1 MATCSTDGLV
11 THFSTSWYR
20 FSGLTEEESLGAAW
34 TTAMHPEDV
43 DRTQSSWMEVLSKE
57 LSQWSTEARFRRGPT
72 GKYFWFL
79 IRAQPQRDATG
90 RLLRWYTFMM
100 EINEWVM
107 ARQEAERK
115 RQSMIALFS
124 NSDIML
130 WGVDKSGDI
139 YLREGGLHWLPVD
152 LTKPSSSSFGCLGVS
167 ETSSA
172 ESTLIRERGRLGSAL
187 EAILYGSGSSPIVE
201 HREGDR
207 WFRTMFV
214 AERAP
219 STPVDEDGIARPAVR
234 AALALTFEIT
244 DERNQAALILE
255 NEKLAANEKAAN
267 EANELKSRFLANMS
281 HEIRTP
287 IAGIIGLSEHLQ
299 TCTLDKE
306 PRDLAKDIHET
317 AQFLLHLVNDIL
329 DLSKLDSGKMT
340 VESITFSLNQVIR
353 DTLVP
358 LQFQADEKEI
368 DLEWSFDIGTTDLL
382 LGDPSRVRQILTNL
396 LGNSLKFTN
405 QGSVRL
411 TVNGFLIENPASVD
425 VQFVVQDT
433 GIGISEEAV
442 GKLFNPFSQADTSTA
457 RMYGGTGLGLAI
469 CHDLTRLMGG
479 AISLK
484 STAGQGTTVTCSVP
498 FARQTPSRDGR
509 RFSRTFST
517 KSTTEENELEH
528 TPSQSEKSLSQD
540 VRERRQSIPETPSTE
555 APKRLILIVDDN
567 PINRKVNSLYMTK
580 FGYDVAVA
588 CDGQEA
594 CDYLGKSSG
603 NPRPDLVFMDCMM
616 PVVDGYEA
624 THRIRTDVEAFD
636 EETRTLPIVALTASA
651 LQSDRDRCW
660 EAGMNDCIGRPV
672 RGVEL
677 KNAIDKWTALEV

>member
-1 MATCSTDGLV
+1 MPEHNEKVQKLLEYQKKPALILDPSGTVLAGNESVSRLLRFSPIGSSSVSALQTADSLIGTPISNSGLILQPGHQLPTTWTWVDVLDAAHRNFHSRDCKGNHSSTPVSPRDVSSQATDDFWDREAELSSVIECDIYYTRLAPLQSGFNLTMPGPKSSAVIQARANVYWSRCQGVFLIALDRPYQRQQPGNAIPLAMKHASCHMESSHLPSACTMCTPSQSSTKSESASAEITTPLFPYIMATCSTDGLV

-130 WGVDKSGDI
+130 WGVDKFGDI

-244 DERNQAALILE
+244 DEKNQAALILE

-267 EANELKSRFLANMS
+267 EANELKSRFLANVS
-281 HEIRTP
+281 
-287 IAGIIGLSEHLQ
+287 
-299 TCTLDKE
+299 
-306 PRDLAKDIHET
+306 
-317 AQFLLHLVNDIL
+317 LHCV
-329 DLSKLDSGKMT
+329 
-340 VESITFSLNQVIR
+340 
-353 DTLVP
+353 
-358 LQFQADEKEI
+358 
-368 DLEWSFDIGTTDLL
+368 
-382 LGDPSRVRQILTNL
+382 
-396 LGNSLKFTN
+396 
-405 QGSVRL
+405 
-411 TVNGFLIENPASVD
+411 
-425 VQFVVQDT
+425 
-433 GIGISEEAV
+433 
-442 GKLFNPFSQADTSTA
+442 
-457 RMYGGTGLGLAI
+457 
-469 CHDLTRLMGG
+469 
-479 AISLK
+479 
-484 STAGQGTTVTCSVP
+484 
-498 FARQTPSRDGR
+498 
-509 RFSRTFST
+509 
-517 KSTTEENELEH
+517 
-528 TPSQSEKSLSQD
+528 
-540 VRERRQSIPETPSTE
+540 
-555 APKRLILIVDDN
+555 
-567 PINRKVNSLYMTK
+567 
-580 FGYDVAVA
+580 
-588 CDGQEA
+588 
-594 CDYLGKSSG
+594 
-603 NPRPDLVFMDCMM
+603 
-616 PVVDGYEA
+616 
-624 THRIRTDVEAFD
+624 
-636 EETRTLPIVALTASA
+636 TRTNRSNVF
-651 LQSDRDRCW
+651 
-660 EAGMNDCIGRPV
+660 
-672 RGVEL
+672 
-677 KNAIDKWTALEV
+677 